1 MGTIRWRPKR
11 AWKPLTFRT
20 EKLCLSGYRGREK
33 NWNLAGR
40 QNMSF
45 RESSALLSWESP
57 SSFGQPSVIQTALFV
72 PFSGTLPREVVLL
85 TRRLPHQSEDWFAMT
100 GNSPNSNLSV
110 CCGKQIYK
118 SIIFA
123 GRRNSPGILLLYAML
138 FSLPGL
144 LRAARRHSSVFHG
157 LFSVSPTFT

>member
-1 MGTIRWRPKR
+1 MLLLTETPPLRPYKLGICR
-11 AWKPLTFRT
+11 GKCDPEQHCHSEPVLT
-20 EKLCLSGYRGREK
+20 LV
-33 NWNLAGR
+33 
-40 QNMSF
+40 
-45 RESSALLSWESP
+45 WESP
-57 SSFGQPSVIQTALFV
+57 SNFGLSIVIQTALFV